1 MILVYFIFATLA
13 VLSLALAFWQFFAA
27 RKFPL
32 HQRIASSAFS
42 PAISLLKPLKGCD
55 ATTGDSLQSWF
66 SQNYAGPTQI
76 LFGVASADDPV
87 CDLVRDLIKK
97 NLAADAQLIVCGEV
111 LGANAKV
118 STLIQLEK
126 SVKYDLV
133 LVSDADVRVP
143 TDFLGN
149 MVAPLHDSKT
159 GLVNCF
165 YRLANPAN
173 AAMQW
178 EAVAINADFWSQ
190 VLQSQTLKPLDFA
203 LGAAILM
210 RRKSLDEAG
219 GYRALANCLADDYQV
234 GNRIAKNGGK
244 IALCP
249 VVVECWDPPMDWGD
263 VWKHQLRWARTIR
276 VCQPLPY
283 FFSILNNA
291 TLWPLLWFIAA
302 LIFTKTWCAPLTAI
316 AFVLIRIAL
325 AQNLQR
331 RLVELRQRTAPFW
344 LVLVKDL
351 LQAAIWV
358 AAFSGNK
365 IEWRGKKM
373 RLRPNGDLE
382 AIDR

>member
-1 MILVYFIFATLA
+1 MILLNFIFAGLA

-27 RKFPL
+27 RNFPL
-32 HQRIASSAFS
+32 HRRITDPAFS

-66 SQNYAGPTQI
+66 RQTYSGPIQL

-87 CDLVRDLIKK
+87 CGLIRDLIKK
-97 NLAADAQLIVCGEV
+97 NPGADAELIVCGET

-126 SVKYDLV
+126 LMKHDLV

-143 TDFLGN
+143 PDFLGN
-149 MVAPLHDSKT
+149 MVAPLRDSNT
-159 GLVNCF
+159 ALVNCF
-165 YRLANPAN
+165 YRLANPIN
-173 AAMQW
+173 TAMQW

-203 LGAAILM
+203 LGAAILL
-210 RRKSLDEAG
+210 RRKSLDAAG
-219 GYRALANCLADDYQV
+219 GFKALANCLADDYQV

-249 VVVECWDPPMDWGD
+249 VVVECWDAPMDWSR

-283 FFSILNNA
+283 FFSILSNA
-291 TLWPLLWFIAA
+291 TFWPLLWFIAA
-302 LIFTKTWCAPLTAI
+302 LVITGAWCAPLTAI

-325 AQNLQR
+325 AQNLQC
-331 RLVELRQRTAPFW
+331 RLMESRKRVAPFW
-344 LVLVKDL
+344 LVPVKDL
-351 LQAAIWV
+351 LQAAIWA
-358 AAFSGNK
+358 AAFSGNEV
-365 IEWRGKKM
+365 EWRGRKM
-373 RLRPNGDLE
+373 RLLPNGELE
-382 AIDR
+382 AVGR